1 MIDES
6 GRLVIP
12 VAPVFRPLLQP
23 SRYKGAY
30 GGRASAKSHFFADL
44 AIMNARKEKCGI
56 ICVRETQMSLAE
68 SVKKL
73 IETKIEVHGLGADF
87 NILQTHIEC
96 KNGSRI
102 AFQGMQNHTA
112 ESIKSLQGYKIAW
125 VEEAQS
131 LSQRS
136 LDLLRPTIRLDDPN
150 GPPPPNGIDISEL
163 WFSWNPY
170 KATDPVDQLLRGE
183 HPPPRSIVVKANY
196 RDNPWLPQSMKEEI
210 VYDRSR
216 DIGRYAHVWL
226 GEYLDRSESRVFK
239 NWKVE
244 EFERPPGTIFRLG
257 ADWGYSI
264 DPSVLVRCSTEG
276 NVLYIDHEAY
286 MIGCEI
292 VNLPD
297 LFRRVPESEKWFIT
311 ADSARPETISYMQKH
326 GFPKMNYALKG
337 KNSIKEGIEFMQS
350 YDIVV
355 HPRCVN
361 VIEELSTFSYKTD
374 PHTGQVLPL
383 MEDRRNHTIDSI
395 RYALEGARRGG
406 MKPTDKPEKKVIH
419 YSEHAWMGA

>member
-1 MIDES
+1 MINDK
-6 GRLVIP
+6 GQLHIP
-12 VAPVFRPLLQP
+12 VAPVFRPLLKP
-23 SRYKGAY
+23 SRCKGAY
-30 GGRASAKSHFFADL
+30 GGRASGKSEFFADL
-44 AIMNARKEKCGI
+44 AIMNTMREKCDI
-56 ICVRETQMSLAE
+56 ICIRETQLSLGE

-73 IETKIEVHGLGADF
+73 IESKIEDHGLARDY
-87 NILQTHIEC
+87 NVLQSHIEC
-96 KNGSRI
+96 KVTGSRI
-102 AFQGMQNHTA
+102 GFQGMQNHTA
-112 ESIKSLQGYKIAW
+112 ESIKSLHDYRVAW
-125 VEEAQS
+125 FEEAQS
-131 LSQRS
+131 SSQRS
-136 LDLLRPTIRLDDPN
+136 LDLLRPTIRVD
-150 GPPPPNGIDISEL
+150 GPDGKGVSEL

-170 KATDPVDQLLRGE
+170 KATDPVDMLLRGDVL
-183 HPPPRSIVVKANY
+183 PPRSIVVKANY

-216 DIGRYAHVWL
+216 DIDRYAHVWL

-244 EFERPPGTIFRLG
+244 EFERPAGTIFRLG

-264 DPSVLVRCSTEG
+264 DPSVLVRCSAEG

-374 PHTGQVLPL
+374 PHTGQVMPI
-383 MEDRRNHTIDSI
+383 MEDRKNHTIDSI

-406 MKPTDKPEKKVIH
+406 MKPTDKAEKKVTH